1 MISITYM
8 HNYII
13 KRINNSI
20 KCCLYLSL
28 SSSERTKSMILISAW
43 YFNHIMTLISFNQIR
58 NFRERPSLSIR
69 LATPM
74 HTPKKKISAPSFQL
88 IMEDDER
95 GSCMEKSELP

>member
-43 YFNHIMTLISFNQIR
+43 YFNHIMTLISFNQIGTFENDR
-58 NFRERPSLSIR
+58 VYRSDWQLRCTHR
-69 LATPM
+69 RR
-74 HTPKKKISAPSFQL
+74 KFQL
-88 IMEDDER
+88 HH
-95 GSCMEKSELP
+95 SS